1 MSEQPIT
8 NVADAVRELGALP
21 MPVGPEPQAAEVFVP
36 QTERSYWVAI
46 ATALNAAHSAGMPVG
61 IDLDGT
67 LTDHNAWSVVWD
79 RAAERWTVAGYEDEA
94 AAAEPDGITQR
105 IAPTQ
110 VLRDVVVDGEHYAV
124 VHHSYRLG
132 HDLPETGGA
141 S

>member
-8 NVADAVRELGALP
+8 SVEDAVRELGALP

-36 QTERSYWVAI
+36 RTERSYWVDI
-46 ATALNAAHSAGMPVG
+46 AAALNAAHSAGMPVG

-79 RAAERWTVAGYEDEA
+79 RAAERWTVAGYEAEA
-94 AAAEPDGITQR
+94 DAAEPDGITQR